1 MRKPWNNQLRHGQG
15 DTRSGSEGVKT
26 FMGFPRVVLEKDRH
40 LTEFDILII
49 KLHHLIIIM
58 INTPKQKKKKRRKNR
73 RPARVSI
80 NMQILQRKQMKKKKK
95 NASCAILPYH
105 NSSNALSIS
114 VARDELVEG
123 SVQFNT
129 LSADCVAVLSEP
141 HMLPAAS
148 FAALRPSFP
157 S

>member
-58 INTPKQKKKKRRKNR
+58 INTPKQKKKKKKEEP
-73 RPARVSI
+73 PACSGI
-80 NMQILQRKQMKKKKK
+80 NQYANFTTKADEKKKKK
-95 NASCAILPYH
+95 CFLRNTS
-105 NSSNALSIS
+105 LSQLIK
-114 VARDELVEG
+114 
-123 SVQFNT
+123 
-129 LSADCVAVLSEP
+129 
-141 HMLPAAS
+141 
-148 FAALRPSFP
+148 RPEHLGRER
-157 S
+157 